1 MLPGA
6 LPREQTWPVEMMV
19 GWTCIKTVDTLNT
32 PIRHFCQ
39 MLSSQN
45 FLETLN
51 KVERWI
57 LLDRAFA
64 AVHLL
69 MVTWLIALWALMRL
83 LSFKVKMP
91 KKKKKTNE
99 LRGGCSCLFKQSCVL
114 SPSSVKRQLF
124 EMIMCE
130 MIIEIGEKVSDSLI
144 PNHIPTLMYGAWDYE
159 NWKNW
164 AWRVVL
170 QSLCRILVWGS
181 SWASLVAQMIKIH
194 LQF

>member
-19 GWTCIKTVDTLNT
+19 GWTCIKMVDTLNT

-69 MVTWLIALWALMRL
+69 MVTWLIALWAVMRL

-91 KKKKKTNE
+91 KKKKKDKWAQRRMQLSVQTE
-99 LRGGCSCLFKQSCVL
+99 LCFVTFFSEKATVWNDHWNR
-114 SPSSVKRQLF
+114 R
-124 EMIMCE
+124 
-130 MIIEIGEKVSDSLI
+130 KVSDSLI
-144 PNHIPTLMYGAWDYE
+144 PNCIPTLMYGAWDYE